1 LNRLWANH
9 ETGMAVSRRS
19 RGRVAGFFFAVVA
32 ALVLSSC
39 AMLQDRPEDA
49 VAQRAQERW
58 DDLVRGDFK
67 AAYQFLS
74 PGSRSLQSEEDYVKS
89 LRRDFWKSALV
100 KNVKCTDAQC
110 DVEMAIEYEFRGARV
125 KTPLHEKWI
134 REGSE
139 WWYLL
144 R

>member
-1 LNRLWANH
+1 MVARL
-9 ETGMAVSRRS
+9 
-19 RGRVAGFFFAVVA
+19 FAVIA
-32 ALVLSSC
+32 ALGMSSC
-39 AMLQDRPEDA
+39 AMLQDRPEEV
-49 VAQRAQERW
+49 VARKAQERW

-74 PGSRSLQSEEDYVKS
+74 PGSRGLQSEGDYVKG
-89 LRRDFWKSALV
+89 LQRDFWKSAQV
-100 KNVKCTDAQC
+100 KNVSCAGARC
-110 DVEMAIEYEFRGARV
+110 DVEIAIEYEFRGARV

-144 R
+144 K